1 MDNDLAHSIFI
12 TSIDG
17 ITIDL
22 ADPVSNRN
30 RQHREEVYRNLGQQL
45 NLLYDDIQAGVFGD
59 AARTGQFATYLK
71 DLKNQWPVVKI
82 QS

>member
-1 MDNDLAHSIFI
+1 MDKDLAHSVLI

-22 ADPVSNRN
+22 ADPVSNQN
-30 RQHREEVYRNLGQQL
+30 RRHREDVYHNLGQQL

-59 AARTGQFATYLK
+59 AARTGRFATYLK
-71 DLKNQWPVVKI
+71 TVKDQWPVTKI
-82 QS
+82 S

>member
-1 MDNDLAHSIFI
+1 MADDLAHSVLI

-22 ADPVSNRN
+22 ADHVSNQN
-30 RQHREEVYRNLGQQL
+30 RRHREEVYRNLGQQL

-59 AARTGQFATYLK
+59 AARTGRFATYLK
-71 DLKNQWPVVKI
+71 TVKDQWPVTKI
-82 QS
+82 S

>member
-1 MDNDLAHSIFI
+1 MLKDLAHSVYI

-30 RQHREEVYRNLGQQL
+30 RQHRQEVYNNLGQQL
-45 NLLYDDIQAGVFGD
+45 NLLYDDIQAGLFGE
-59 AARTGQFATYLK
+59 AARTGQFATHLK
-71 DLKNQWPVVKI
+71 HVKDQWPVTKI
-82 QS
+82 Q